1 MTGQQRP
8 KDEAVIQQFG
18 PMVYRLAFAQTRSQ
32 ADADDVYQEV
42 FLRYVEKAP
51 VFHSGDHAK
60 AWFLRV
66 TINCCNDL
74 WRSPWRRRSAPLTE
88 DLPFETRE
96 ELGLHQ
102 ELLKLPKKYRT
113 PPVLLGGHDH
123 RRDRPSIGPE
133 ARRRAAAADPGQG
146 HAPGTFRRGGSA
158 ACLSTRTIP

>member
-1 MTGQQRP
+1 MPVSAGGGR
-8 KDEAVIQQFG
+8 EEEIRRYAA
-18 PMVYRLAFAQTRSQ
+18 MVYRLALARAGNS
-32 ADADDVYQEV
+32 ADAEDIFQEV

-51 VFHSGDHAK
+51 AFHSGDHAK

-102 ELLKLPKKYRT
+102 ELLKLPKKYRA
-113 PPVLLGGHDH
+113 VLHLFYWEDMTTAEIAQVLDLKPAAV
-123 RRDRPSIGPE
+123 RQRLTR
-133 ARRRAAAADPGQG
+133 ARAMLRELLEEEDLL
-146 HAPGTFRRGGSA
+146 HV
-158 ACLSTRTIP
+158 

>member
-102 ELLKLPKKYRT
+102 ELLKLPKKYRA
-113 PPVLLGGHDH
+113 VLHLFYWEDMTTAEIAQVLDLKPAAV
-123 RRDRPSIGPE
+123 RQRLTRARAMLRELLEEE
-133 ARRRAAAADPGQG
+133 ALL
-146 HAPGTFRRGGSA
+146 HV
-158 ACLSTRTIP
+158 

>member
-32 ADADDVYQEV
+32 ADARRRVRAISEW
-42 FLRYVEKAP
+42 YVEKAP

-74 WRSPWRRRSAPLTE
+74 WRSPWRRRSAP
-88 DLPFETRE
+88 P
-96 ELGLHQ
+96 
-102 ELLKLPKKYRT
+102 
-113 PPVLLGGHDH
+113 H
-123 RRDRPSIGPE
+123 RGP
-133 ARRRAAAADPGQG
+133 A
-146 HAPGTFRRGGSA
+146 
-158 ACLSTRTIP
+158 L